1 MYKETIIC
9 IITVIM
15 IIAINTITENYT
27 SQSVKEL
34 NGKLEELKKE
44 ISKEERDINVQFVKE
59 KVTEIYKTWDDR
71 YNILTY
77 YLEHNE
83 LEKVENNLTVLKSY
97 LESDEY
103 AEASAKLD
111 EMTFVLHHIEEKNK
125 LDLKNVF

>member
-83 LEKVENNLTVLKSY
+83 LEKSN
-97 LESDEY
+97 
-103 AEASAKLD
+103 
-111 EMTFVLHHIEEKNK
+111 EMVNK
-125 LDLKNVF
+125 YI